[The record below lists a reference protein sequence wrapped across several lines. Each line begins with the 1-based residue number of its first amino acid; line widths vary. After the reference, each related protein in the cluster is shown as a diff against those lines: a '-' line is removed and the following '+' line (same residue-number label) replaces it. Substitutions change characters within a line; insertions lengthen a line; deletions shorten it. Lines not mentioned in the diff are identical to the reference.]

1 MPLLLIG
8 EVIDKLKKAK
18 YFNKLDLIW
27 GYNNVRI
34 KEGDEWKVAFL
45 TNKGLFE
52 PQVMYFVLCNSL
64 GTFQRMMNSIFWK
77 LLHEGILANYMD
89 DFVIP
94 ARTMEELKERT
105 VRFLKIAEK
114 HNLCFKQSKCDFN
127 MEEIPILGVIV
138 GKGQIKMEQEKIK
151 AVKDWKIP
159 TKTKDVESFLG
170 FANFYQYFIKNFS
183 HTAKPLNE
191 LKGKKE
197 WKWEE
202 EHQKAFDELK
212 EKITSQP
219 VLALPRREGKF
230 RVETDVSGHAIGG
243 ILSQEQEGKW
253 KPIAFLL
260 RMMQPA
266 EWNYKIYDK
275 ELLAIVKALAK
286 WRQYLLDAVEAFK
299 IWTDHENLKYF
310 QEPHKLNGR
319 QARWYLKLQD
329 YDFILCHILGK
340 MNIKADILSRKD
352 QVDMKEDN
360 KDVQLLKDEMWAR
373 KTVGKITM
381 LERKVMMEES
391 VILKKIKKN
400 NTREKEIIQALEKKD
415 GLAWEEDR
423 VVYMEERIYV
433 PNNKNLKEE
442 ILEEHHDLADIEH
455 PGQHRMQELIK
466 RTYWWP
472 GLKEDIKRY
481 V

>member
-1 MPLLLIG
+1 MNQVTIKDKTPLLLIG
-8 EVIDKLKKAK
+8 EVIDKLKKTK

-52 PQVMYFVLCNSL
+52 PQVMYFGLCNSP

-138 GKGQIKMEQEKIK
+138 SKGQIKMEQEKIK
-151 AVKDWKIP
+151 AVKDWKIL

-170 FANFYQYFIKNFS
+170 FANFYRRFIKNFS

-253 KPIAFLL
+253 KPLAFLL

-266 EWNYKIYDK
+266 ERNYKIYDK

-286 WRQYLLDAVEAFK
+286 WRQYLLNAVEAFK

-310 QEPHKLNGR
+310 QEPHKLNG
-319 QARWYLKLQD
+319 
-329 YDFILCHILGK
+329 
-340 MNIKADILSRKD
+340 
-352 QVDMKEDN
+352 
-360 KDVQLLKDEMWAR
+360 
-373 KTVGKITM
+373 
-381 LERKVMMEES
+381 
-391 VILKKIKKN
+391 
-400 NTREKEIIQALEKKD
+400 
-415 GLAWEEDR
+415 
-423 VVYMEERIYV
+423 
-433 PNNKNLKEE
+433 
-442 ILEEHHDLADIEH
+442 
-455 PGQHRMQELIK
+455 
-466 RTYWWP
+466 
-472 GLKEDIKRY
+472 
-481 V
+481 